1 MSANLQPAFAPAGTF
16 NFDNLLAGDAVPA
29 VTESIVVASGNLPSG
44 ALLGRVTSSGNW
56 ILSLAGAIDGS
67 QVPRA
72 ILAEPT
78 DATGGARTTVAYL
91 SGEFNTAAMTFGTGH
106 TAANTRDALRGL
118 GIFLKTNLPA

>member
-1 MSANLQPAFAPAGTF
+1 MSANLQPAFANAGTF
-16 NFDNLLAGDAVPA
+16 NFDNLHAGDAVQV
-29 VTESIVVASGNLPSG
+29 VTESIVLASGNLARG
-44 ALLGRVTSSGNW
+44 ALLGRVTATGNW
-56 ILSLAGAIDGS
+56 ILSLSAASDGS

-78 DATGGARTTVAYL
+78 DASGGARTTVAFL
-91 SGEFNTAAMTFGTGH
+91 AGEFNSAAMTFGAGH